1 MNRKGA
7 LALLAGVVAVV
18 AVVAVGV
25 AAYNI
30 GLNNGGNG
38 GHVVI
43 GPMMR
48 GYRGGMFGMGVGGS
62 WGIFPAMLLGFVV
75 VVVLVALLV
84 GFGRSTTAPAPGPGP
99 AVSPPAALRE
109 LVEMH
114 DRGALTDEEFAAAK
128 RHLLGL

>member
-1 MNRKGA
+1 MKRKGA
-7 LALLAGVVAVV
+7 LALLGIVVAVAVV
-18 AVVAVGV
+18 AAVGV
-25 AAYNI
+25 VAYNI
-30 GLNNGGNG
+30 GANNGGNG

-48 GYRGGMFGMGVGGS
+48 GYRGGAFGMGVDGS
-62 WGIFPAMLLGFVV
+62 WGMLPALLLGFVI

-84 GFGRSTTAPAPGPGP
+84 GFGRSTPAPAPGPAG
-99 AVSPPAALRE
+99 SPPSGLRE

>member
-1 MNRKGA
+1 MRWPYSEA
-7 LALLAGVVAVV
+7 VVAVA

-25 AAYNI
+25 VAYNVGI
-30 GLNNGGNG
+30 NSGGNG

-48 GYRGGMFGMGVGGS
+48 GYRGGMFGMGVDGS
-62 WGIFPAMLLGFVV
+62 WGILPAMLLGFLV
-75 VVVLVALLV
+75 VVVLVAVVV
-84 GFGRSTTAPAPGPGP
+84 GYSRGTPAPAPGPGP
-99 AVSPPAALRE
+99 AGSQPAGLRE

-128 RHLLGL
+128 RRLLGL